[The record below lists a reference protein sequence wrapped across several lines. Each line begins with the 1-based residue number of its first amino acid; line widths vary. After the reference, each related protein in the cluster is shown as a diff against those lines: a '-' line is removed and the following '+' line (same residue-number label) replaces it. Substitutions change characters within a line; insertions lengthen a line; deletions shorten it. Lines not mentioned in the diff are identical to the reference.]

1 MCGMYGGCGVKD
13 PIIADYES
21 GMTLRE
27 LRKKYMTTSIY
38 YKTGVVPNRKVK
50 LTEQDHKAII
60 NAYESNMP
68 KAEIESMFK
77 ISWQTVKNILK
88 GYNIPYRGKIKQR
101 RK

>member
-1 MCGMYGGCGVKD
+1 MTAS
-13 PIIADYES
+13 IIADYKA
-21 GMTLRE
+21 GMPLRE
-27 LRKKYMTTSIY
+27 LRKKHMTTSIY

-68 KAEIESMFK
+68 KDDMEATFK